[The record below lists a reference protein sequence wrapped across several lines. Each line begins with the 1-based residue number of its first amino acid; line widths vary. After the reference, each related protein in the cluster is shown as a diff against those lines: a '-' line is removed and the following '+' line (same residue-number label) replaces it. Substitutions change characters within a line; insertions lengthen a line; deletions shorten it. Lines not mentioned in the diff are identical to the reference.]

1 MKKQAEAEI
10 AGGQTMDFVTMIGV
24 AEILGVAAYAGA
36 GALAAIHRKLDV
48 LGVVCIGVV
57 TAMGGGIIRDVFL
70 GYFPPRFFENGFQVL
85 AAAVTALAIFL
96 LKYYHSRIA
105 GKKLLTERIYY
116 VLDTFGLGAF
126 AVVGVNHALASEYG
140 ENGFLVIT
148 VGVLTCVGGGMLR
161 DIFLGEIP
169 AVFVKHVYALAAV
182 AGTGLYYWLCRMELC
197 QEISMIACMVTIGL
211 LRGLAIHYRWN
222 LPKIEV

>member
-1 MKKQAEAEI
+1 
-10 AGGQTMDFVTMIGV
+10 MDFVTMIGI
-24 AEILGVAAYAGA
+24 AELLGVAAYAGA
-36 GALAAIHRKLDV
+36 GALAAIRRRLDV

-57 TAMGGGIIRDVFL
+57 TAMGGGIIRDIFL
-70 GYFPPRFFENGFQVL
+70 GHFPPRFFENGFQVL
-85 AAAVTALAIFL
+85 VAAITALAIFL

-105 GKKLLTERIYY
+105 GEKPLTERIYY

-148 VGVLTCVGGGMLR
+148 VGVLTCVGGGILR
-161 DIFLGEIP
+161 DLFLVQIP
-169 AVFVKHVYALAAV
+169 AVFVKHVYALAAI
-182 AGTGLYYWLCRMELC
+182 AGTALYYLLCRIEAGR
-197 QEISMIACMVTIGL
+197 EVSMILCMVIIGL

-222 LPKIEV
+222 LPRIGTVDEK